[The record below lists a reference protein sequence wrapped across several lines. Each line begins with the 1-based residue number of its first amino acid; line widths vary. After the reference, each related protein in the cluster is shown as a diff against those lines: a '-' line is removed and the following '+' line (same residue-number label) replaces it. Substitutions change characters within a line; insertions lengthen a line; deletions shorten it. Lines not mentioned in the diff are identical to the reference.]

1 MKERCLKF
9 KMDELFKIKDYDLL
23 STKVYRILKSRI
35 IKGNLKPGERLL
47 ESKIAE
53 QLGVSRTP
61 VREALQKIAAEG
73 FVKMEPNLG
82 IVVHEFS
89 LKDLKEVLQIRRVL
103 ERLAASAAAEKINQE
118 EINQLEKNIEE
129 TNICV
134 IKNDVVTYIEFNAKF
149 HNLICQFSRNERLIK
164 ICSQL
169 VGPEHRFQIKALT
182 IPGRLKYSLE
192 EHQKIVEALKRRDAE
207 QAGRLS
213 QKHAGNILKNI
224 LVYEGKE
231 GEEDKDAQN

>member
-1 MKERCLKF
+1 
-9 KMDELFKIKDYDLL
+9 MDELFKIKDYDLL
-23 STKVYRILKSRI
+23 STKVYRILKASI
-35 IKGNLKPGERLL
+35 IKGDLKPGEKLW

-61 VREALQKIAAEG
+61 VREAIQKIAAEG

-89 LKDLKEVLQIRRVL
+89 FKDLKEVLQIRRVL
-103 ERLAASAAAEKINQE
+103 EGLAASVAAEKINPE
-118 EINQLEKNIEE
+118 EISQLEKNIEE

-134 IKNDVVTYIEFNAKF
+134 IKNDLVTYLEFNAKF
-149 HNLICQFSRNERLIK
+149 HSLIFQFSRNERLIK
-164 ICSQL
+164 MSSQL
-169 VGPEHRFQIKALT
+169 VGPEHRFKIRALT
-182 IPGRLKYSLE
+182 IPGRLKYYLE

-213 QKHAGNILKNI
+213 QKHAENILKNI
-224 LVYEGKE
+224 LVYESKE
-231 GEEDKDAQN
+231 GEEGKDA